1 MKTVILGGSGFLGS
15 HVADNLTL
23 AGHDVIIY
31 DQVQSPWLKDEQTM
45 LVGDLMDRNALS
57 EAIQDSDVVYNFA
70 AIADLDEALN
80 KPIDTVKV
88 NILGNVQVLE
98 ACRLAEIKRYVY
110 ASTVYVY
117 SRDGGFY
124 RCSKQAAE
132 HYVEEYQRSYNL
144 DYTIL
149 RYGSLYGPRSDCRNG
164 LFRIVK
170 NALETG
176 NIYYEG
182 SPEAIREYI
191 HVEDAARASVDAIKD
206 EFRNQHVIL
215 SGHQP
220 MRVWD
225 LLKILAEILGKEDN
239 SINFVQARHTGH
251 YIRTPYAYLPKI
263 GRKYTPPHHVDL
275 GQGLLQLIDEIQ
287 STR

>member
-117 SRDGGFY
+117 VVMVL
-124 RCSKQAAE
+124 RCSKQAA
-132 HYVEEYQRSYNL
+132 
-144 DYTIL
+144 DI
-149 RYGSLYGPRSDCRNG
+149 
-164 LFRIVK
+164 
-170 NALETG
+170 
-176 NIYYEG
+176 
-182 SPEAIREYI
+182 
-191 HVEDAARASVDAIKD
+191 
-206 EFRNQHVIL
+206 
-215 SGHQP
+215 
-220 MRVWD
+220 M
-225 LLKILAEILGKEDN
+225 
-239 SINFVQARHTGH
+239 
-251 YIRTPYAYLPKI
+251 
-263 GRKYTPPHHVDL
+263 
-275 GQGLLQLIDEIQ
+275 
-287 STR
+287 